1 MDNFVRKIRCPLI
14 EGSACTD
21 VVGVVD
27 VVVAAVDVL
36 DAVVVADDT
45 SLVSPLVPSGS
56 PSAGT
61 CSRRPGSPLIL

>member
-1 MDNFVRKIRCPLI
+1 MGTI
-14 EGSACTD
+14 CTD

-45 SLVSPLVPSGS
+45 SLVSPLVPQD
-56 PSAGT
+56 
-61 CSRRPGSPLIL
+61 LH